1 MSEKDRINPGTA
13 KTEQPIETIY
23 TTIESQPDRT
33 DWLTVVSNLR
43 QINRQLVE
51 QIARLEQALASSKQT
66 VHTYKEEKQTN
77 EITILQQQDELK
89 IVHDRVGALFQQLET
104 SHQIGQRQQTL
115 IETISQQLEITQ
127 AIIPQLEAENGELD
141 RKYQEQAQQL
151 TKTEQVALELHRRMK
166 HNSSDL
172 NDETETVTTPEIS
185 VETSAE
191 ATTFT
196 AVENTSV
203 EITNTSQSSL
213 ITTIESLATE
223 PEIEIIEANAEQ
235 TVIVGEIL
243 AEDIPV
249 WTAAPTALSWT
260 TPPANPSD
268 WREAIANSTDKI
280 IEDPTPKNFPS
291 PTLTA
296 NSAEV
301 ANKESTASVSSI
313 STKKS
318 SLNWPAPTLKRTPSP
333 EETSDAPPKKLVI
346 DLPKF
351 PKRK

>member
-1 MSEKDRINPGTA
+1 MSQKDRINPGAA

-104 SHQIGQRQQTL
+104 SHQIGQRQQIL

-127 AIIPQLEAENGELD
+127 AIIPQLEAENSELD

-172 NDETETVTTPEIS
+172 NTETETTTSPETS
-185 VETSAE
+185 GATSAE
-191 ATTFT
+191 ATTVT
-196 AVENTSV
+196 AVENTELES
-203 EITNTSQSSL
+203 ISTPKL
-213 ITTIESLATE
+213 TTITAVENLATA
-223 PEIEIIEANAEQ
+223 PEIETIEPSAEQ
-235 TVIVGEIL
+235 TIIVGEIL
-243 AEDIPV
+243 SEDIPS
-249 WTAAPTALSWT
+249 WTLTPTTLSWT
-260 TPPANPSD
+260 THPTNPSD
-268 WREAIANSTDKI
+268 LREVIKTTALENS
-280 IEDPTPKNFPS
+280 PS
-291 PTLTA
+291 PTVTAA
-296 NSAEV
+296 NSSEV
-301 ANKESTASVSSI
+301 ANKESTASVNSI
-313 STKKS
+313 STKQS

-333 EETSDAPPKKLVI
+333 EETSDTPPKKLVI